1 MTNAHVFYSINKYSG
16 TMVKSPCTGIC
27 MLDNGECTGCGRTI
41 EEITSWRSMS
51 PEEQNAVVE
60 AIESGARK
68 YPTDE

>member
-1 MTNAHVFYSINKYSG
+1 MDEYSG
-16 TMVKSPCTGIC
+16 TMVRSPCTGIC

-51 PEEQNAVVE
+51 PEEQSAVIE